1 MLPSSQPEDEVLET
15 SGSSLEIDS
24 DSAFGDSEST
34 LTMSVTSSVYDYRF
48 ENGRR
53 YHAYAEG
60 KYPVPNDEAEK
71 DRLDLQHH
79 AFRLSLDGALYR
91 APISKNIQNVLDV
104 GTGTGIWAIE
114 FAEEHPSA
122 TVLGT
127 DLSPIQPTEVPPN
140 CSFLID
146 DCDNDWVF
154 REQFDLVHT
163 RAMVAAI
170 KDWPRFFEQAYA
182 NLKPGGYVECQEITF
197 PPMATDPSLTPENS
211 PLLRWSQLFGEAAAQ
226 IGLDHQGPRKFAPML
241 RAQGFV
247 DIHAKRYNWPVGRWA
262 KGQKNKLLGRFVM
275 EDLLD
280 WLPSSALA
288 LFTRVLKWS
297 REEVELFL
305 ASVRQELKDKS
316 RHFYAHIIVWYA
328 RKPEDPLALGSAAEP
343 IMNDEGELES
353 DEDKP
358 TKAKESTAGPEVVAS
373 PGALA
378 DEAADLTLASPKP
391 PIDTSAGPSTSAET
405 PVSSEDSIMIPSI
418 ESAKQHPAP
427 TLEQGP
433 KSSDAFADSVISL
446 AAQADAPKTT
456 ESSVYDPISQEPL
469 PASSTAPTEG
479 STASDPAPAAPR
491 LQDFASAL
499 GPTSLKPDAVSTASP
514 ADTANDPP
522 IVAPE
527 SDLTGTKGPE

>member
-1 MLPSSQPEDEVLET
+1 
-15 SGSSLEIDS
+15 
-24 DSAFGDSEST
+24 
-34 LTMSVTSSVYDYRF
+34 LT
-48 ENGRR
+48 
-53 YHAYAEG
+53 
-60 KYPVPNDEAEK
+60 
-71 DRLDLQHH
+71 
-79 AFRLSLDGALYR
+79 LDGALYR
-91 APISKNIQNVLDV
+91 APIKNVQNVLDV

-114 FAEEHPSA
+114 FAEENPSA

-154 REQFDLVHT
+154 REHFDFVHT

-182 NLKPGGYVECQEITF
+182 NLKPGGYLECQEITF
-197 PPMATDPSLTPENS
+197 PPFATDPSLTHENS
-211 PLLRWSQLFGEAAAQ
+211 PLLRWSHLFGEAAAK

-241 RAQGFV
+241 REAGFV
-247 DIHAKRYNWPVGRWA
+247 EIHAKQYNWPVGRWA

-305 ASVRQELKDKS
+305 ASVRKELKDKNK
-316 RHFYAHIIVWYA
+316 HFYAHVIIWWA
-328 RKPEDPLALGSAAEP
+328 RKPEDASALGSAAEP
-343 IMNDEGELES
+343 IMNDEGALES

-358 TKAKESTAGPEVVAS
+358 TKAKESTAAPEAVAS

-391 PIDTSAGPSTSAET
+391 TTESTAGPSTSAEAT
-405 PVSSEDSIMIPSI
+405 VSPSEESITIPSI
-418 ESAKQHPAP
+418 ESAKQHAAP

-433 KSSDAFADSVISL
+433 KSTDAFADSILTL
-446 AAQADAPKTT
+446 ASQADAATT
-456 ESSVYDPISQEPL
+456 AESSSTSAAPVHTSTSQEPL
-469 PASSTAPTEG
+469 PASSSAMETQGSSTGPTEVVG
-479 STASDPAPAAPR
+479 ASDPAPAAPR

-499 GPTSLKPDAVSTASP
+499 GPTSLRPDASSTAP
-514 ADTANDPP
+514 LPVDTPSDPP

-527 SDLTGTKGPE
+527 SDNKGFKSQE